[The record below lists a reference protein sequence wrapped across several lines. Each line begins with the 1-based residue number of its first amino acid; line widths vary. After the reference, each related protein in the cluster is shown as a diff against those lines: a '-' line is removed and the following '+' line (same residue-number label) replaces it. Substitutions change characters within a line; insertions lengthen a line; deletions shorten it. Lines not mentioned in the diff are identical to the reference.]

1 MNNKELEIIIK
12 IFELKQKK
20 TECINIQSYESA
32 ADFRDKERD
41 YELKLLEIIG
51 FSSVLSSEFPHIA
64 NAHFLNLTER
74 KIKMNEYFTKNF
86 GIEYPNNMNSEFRK
100 TIIRQIKLN
109 KLGI

>member
-51 FSSVLSSEFPHIA
+51 LSSVLSSEFPHIA
-64 NAHFLNLTER
+64 NAHFER